1 MKIDCNISYPSLQT
15 RRVVF
20 VWGLFVSVMQICH
33 QVPSRDARRHFYLS
47 CYEHLW
53 ALRKLLFLHVS
64 VRVTEEQWGG
74 VKRERE
80 RESERGRE
88 FGCGLFSACYVRA
101 LAAASCF
108 LIHSSL
114 MIEAG
119 DEARRPVMKQ
129 EMRWN
134 TRQEGR
140 V

>member
-1 MKIDCNISYPSLQT
+1 MKIDCNISYASFQT
-15 RRVVF
+15 RRIVF
-20 VWGLFVSVMQICH
+20 VWGFLVSVTQICL

-47 CYEHLW
+47 SYEHLW
-53 ALRKLLFLHVS
+53 ALRKLLFQHIS
-64 VRVTEEQWGG
+64 VRVTEEQGGG

-88 FGCGLFSACYVRA
+88 FGCGLFSACYVST
-101 LAAASCF
+101 LAAGCF

-119 DEARRPVMKQ
+119 DEAGRLVMKQ
-129 EMRWN
+129 ETRWN

-140 V
+140 I